1 LRARLILLF
10 ELMHVPIKS
19 LFACGS
25 KVLIIHMSL
34 ISCFPGRENKK

>member
-25 KVLIIHMSL
+25 KVLI
-34 ISCFPGRENKK
+34 FAEG